1 MEMASLLKMSLAALG
16 KEKVLKRLQA
26 LILSKLSDTRTQ
38 FDWRL
43 RRSKGVLEKNV
54 IVLAGVTP
62 IRVSHALSYVFICIT
77 LASTAYWLMLIL
89 QIPSPTHSVLKNFK
103 GTTLYTNQNMNTS
116 YPLFGSKPIGKDNI
130 ILRGVVITEKNKSG
144 VYQGFALFDID
155 GKPTGAI
162 AVGEVMGRGLVL
174 QAIDSETATLLF
186 QGKEISFSIQKS
198 KKEKIPS
205 SRDLEI
211 NKSRN

>member
-1 MEMASLLKMSLAALG
+1 MSLVTLR

-38 FDWRL
+38 FDCRL

-62 IRVSHALSYVFICIT
+62 IRVSQALSYVFICLT
-77 LASTAYWLMLIL
+77 LASTAYWLMHIL
-89 QIPSPTHSVLKNFK
+89 QIPSPTDSVLKNFK

-130 ILRGVVITEKNKSG
+130 ILRGVVVTEKNEGG

-186 QGKEISFSIQKS
+186 QGKEMSFSIQKS

-205 SRDLEI
+205 GRDSEM
-211 NKSRN
+211 NKSKN